1 MGTIASM
8 QQEKQERA
16 SSIPEDNVRTE
27 ERLREIVRAPR
38 GYVVDK
44 ELDHIDAFAR
54 AFIEHSPFFV
64 MATADA
70 DGRLDA
76 TPRGD
81 PAGFVQVLADG
92 RLLLPE
98 RQGNNR
104 VDSMRNIIE
113 NPHVG
118 MIFFIPPRTDT
129 LRVNGRAS
137 LTSDAEILGPLAIKG
152 KAPKMGI
159 VVEPEEVF
167 FQCAAA
173 LNRSRLWVHEEWQDP
188 SVVATL
194 GTAIV
199 EQTGLE
205 ISAAELDADLEEWN
219 ENPY

>member
-1 MGTIASM
+1 M
-8 QQEKQERA
+8 QTEREPA
-16 SSIPEDNVRTE
+16 TSNEIVDTE
-27 ERLREIVRAPR
+27 ERLRQIVRAPR

-44 ELDHIDAFAR
+44 ELDHIDRFAR

-64 MATADA
+64 MATAD
-70 DGRLDA
+70 GQGKLDA

-81 PAGFVQVLADG
+81 PAGFVQVLEDG

-104 VDSMRNIIE
+104 VDSMRNILA

-129 LRVNGRAS
+129 LRVNGRAT
-137 LTSDAEILGPLAIKG
+137 LTSDPELLAPLAIKG
-152 KAPKMGI
+152 KAPKLAI
-159 VVEPEEVF
+159 IVEPEEVF

-173 LNRSRLWVHEEWQDP
+173 LNRSRLWAHEEWPDP

-205 ISAAELDADLEEWN
+205 MTADELDANLEEWN
-219 ENPY
+219 ANPY